1 MLRRI
6 RSRSTLL
13 LRLLMLAAVGLGVF
27 GSSLA
32 SALSDIHELTHVEHE
47 LAATLQADAG
57 DASVEGHADALLHA
71 LVHCGHCHGH
81 GGVLPLGSSAW
92 ALAMPAA
99 ITVAQAH
106 SPQLRSPPPGSL
118 LRPPIT
124 V

>member
-32 SALSDIHELTHVEHE
+32 SALSDIHELTHVEH
-47 LAATLQADAG
+47 AVTATAQADEG
-57 DASVEGHADALLHA
+57 EKYDEGHADALLHA

-81 GGVLPLGSSAW
+81 GGVLPLGSSSW
-92 ALAMPAA
+92 ALAAPSA
-99 ITVAQAH
+99 VAVPQAL
-106 SPQLRSPPPGSL
+106 STQLLSQPPGSV
-118 LRPPIT
+118 LRPPIA